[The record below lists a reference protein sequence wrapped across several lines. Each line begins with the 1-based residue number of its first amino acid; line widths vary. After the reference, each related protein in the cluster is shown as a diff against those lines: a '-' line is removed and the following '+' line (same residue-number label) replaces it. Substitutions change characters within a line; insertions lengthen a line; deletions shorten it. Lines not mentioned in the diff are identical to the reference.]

1 MKKISIFIDDSGV
14 FHSNHNYF
22 VYAGFCFISDED
34 KISAKKRYRSLN
46 TKIKKAKA
54 IDGELKASNIERKH
68 KNALFKVLKDEISF
82 SVSVNLSSVQASVM
96 MDKKSRQRFKDYAI
110 KRVVKNLFKKLIAQ
124 GLISKNDDIELFV
137 NIDQQGFATNGLY
150 GLGDGIL
157 EELKYGITNFNYGT
171 FYPPILEGEF
181 VVHTKSCVSENDYLI
196 QAADIL
202 ANRVW
207 NSYEKQISELRGIP
221 NHTFLNLP

>member
-46 TKIKKAKA
+46 TKIKQSKG
-54 IDGELKASNIERKH
+54 IEGELKASKIERKH
-68 KNALFKVLKDEISF
+68 KNALFKVLKGEISF
-82 SVSVNLSSVQASVM
+82 SVTVELSSIQSSIM
-96 MDKKSRQRFKDYAI
+96 MDKKSRQRFKDYAL
-110 KRVVKNLFKKLIAQ
+110 KRVVKNLFKKLIEQ
-124 GLISKNDDIELFV
+124 EIISKNDDIELFV

-171 FYPPILEGEF
+171 YYPPILEGKF
-181 VVHTKSCVSENDYLI
+181 MVHTKSCVSENDYLI

-202 ANRVW
+202 ANRIW
-207 NSYEKQISELRGIP
+207 NSYEKQKSKLRRIP
-221 NHTFLNLP
+221 NHIFLYLP

>member
-54 IDGELKASNIERKH
+54 IEGELKAANIERKH
-68 KNALFKVLKDEISF
+68 KNSLFKVLKDEISF
-82 SVSVNLSSVQASVM
+82 SVSVNLPNVHASVM
-96 MDKKSRQRFKDYAI
+96 GDKKSRQRFKDYALQ
-110 KRVVKNLFKKLIAQ
+110 RVVKNLFKKLIEQ
-124 GLISKNDDIELFV
+124 GLINKNDDIELFV

-150 GLGDGIL
+150 GLGEGIL
-157 EELKYGITNFNYGT
+157 EELKHGITNFNYGK
-171 FYPPILEGEF
+171 FYPPILEGDF

-202 ANRVW
+202 ANRIW
-207 NSYEKQISELRGIP
+207 NSYEKQVSELRDIP

>member
-14 FHSNHNYF
+14 FHSNHNFF

-34 KISAKKRYRSLN
+34 KLSAKKRYRSLN
-46 TKIKKAKA
+46 TKIKNANS
-54 IDGELKASNIERKH
+54 IEGELKASNIDRKH
-68 KNALFKVLKDEISF
+68 KNALFKVLRNEISF
-82 SVSVNLSSVQASVM
+82 SVMVDLSRVQSHVM
-96 MDKKSRQRFKDYAI
+96 LNKKSRQRFKDYAL
-110 KRVVKNLFKKLIAQ
+110 KRVVKNLFKKLLNQ
-124 GLISKNDDIELFV
+124 GLIDKGENIELFV

-181 VVHTKSCVSENDYLI
+181 KVHTKSCVSENDYLI

-202 ANRVW
+202 ANRIW
-207 NSYEKQISELRGIP
+207 ASYEKRIFELRDIP
-221 NHTFLNLP
+221 NHTFLTLP

>member
-1 MKKISIFIDDSGV
+1 M
-14 FHSNHNYF
+14 
-22 VYAGFCFISDED
+22 YAGFCFISDGD

-46 TKIKKAKA
+46 TKIKKTKA

-68 KNALFKVLKDEISF
+68 RNALFKVLKDEISF

-110 KRVVKNLFKKLIAQ
+110 KRVVKNLFKKLIEQ
-124 GLISKNDDIELFV
+124 GLISKTDDIELFV

-171 FYPPILEGEF
+171 FYPPILEGKF
-181 VVHTKSCVSENDYLI
+181 IVHTKSCVSENDYLI

-202 ANRVW
+202 ANRIW
-207 NSYEKQISELRGIP
+207 NSYEKQVSELRDIP

>member
-46 TKIKKAKA
+46 TRIKRAKD
-54 IDGELKASNIERKH
+54 IEGELKASNIEKKH
-68 KNALFKVLKDEISF
+68 KNALFKVLKNEISF
-82 SVSVNLSSVQASVM
+82 SVSVNLSSVQESIM
-96 MDKKSRQRFKDYAI
+96 TNKKSRQRFKDYAL
-110 KRVVKNLFKKLIAQ
+110 KRVVKNLFKKLIEQ
-124 GLISKNDDIELFV
+124 GVISKNDDIELFV

-171 FYPPILEGEF
+171 FYPPILDGKF
-181 VVHTKSCVSENDYLI
+181 IVHTKSCVSENDYLI

-202 ANRVW
+202 ANRIW
-207 NSYEKQISELRGIP
+207 SSYEKQLIELRRIP
-221 NHTFLNLP
+221 NHTFLDLP

>member
-22 VYAGFCFISDED
+22 VYAGFCFITEED
-34 KISAKKRYRSLN
+34 RLSAKKRYRSLN

-54 IDGELKASNIERKH
+54 IEGELKASSIERKH
-68 KNALFKVLKDEISF
+68 KNSLFKVLKDEISF
-82 SVSVNLSSVQASVM
+82 SVSVNLSNVQTNVM
-96 MDKKSRQRFKDYAI
+96 MDKKSRQRFKDYAL
-110 KRVVKNLFKKLIAQ
+110 KRVVKNLFKKLIVQ
-124 GLISKNDDIELFV
+124 GLISKTDDIELFV

-171 FYPPILEGEF
+171 FYPPILEGKF
-181 VVHTKSCVSENDYLI
+181 IVHTKSCVSENDYLI

-202 ANRVW
+202 ANRIL
-207 NSYEKQISELRGIP
+207 NSYEKQMSELRDIP

>member
-22 VYAGFCFISDED
+22 VYAGFCFISDGD

-46 TKIKKAKA
+46 TKIKKTKA

-68 KNALFKVLKDEISF
+68 RNALFKVLKDEISF

-110 KRVVKNLFKKLIAQ
+110 KRVVKNLFKKLIEQ
-124 GLISKNDDIELFV
+124 GLISKTDDIELFV

-171 FYPPILEGEF
+171 FYPPILEGKF
-181 VVHTKSCVSENDYLI
+181 IVHTKSCVSENDYLI

-202 ANRVW
+202 ANRIW
-207 NSYEKQISELRGIP
+207 NSYEKQVSELRDIP

>member
-46 TKIKKAKA
+46 TKIKKSKA

-110 KRVVKNLFKKLIAQ
+110 KRVVKNLFKKLLEQ
-124 GLISKNDDIELFV
+124 GLINKSDDIELFV

-202 ANRVW
+202 ANRIW
-207 NSYEKQISELRGIP
+207 SSYEKQISKLREIP

>member
-54 IDGELKASNIERKH
+54 IDRELKASNIERKH

-82 SVSVNLSSVQASVM
+82 SVSVKLSSVQSSVM
-96 MDKKSRQRFKDYAI
+96 MNKKSRQRFKDYAI
-110 KRVVKNLFKKLIAQ
+110 KRVVKNLFKKLIEQ
-124 GLISKNDDIELFV
+124 GLISKTDDIELFV

-171 FYPPILEGEF
+171 FYPPILEGKF
-181 VVHTKSCVSENDYLI
+181 IVHTKSCVSENDYLI

-207 NSYEKQISELRGIP
+207 NSYEQQISELRDIP

>member
-22 VYAGFCFISDED
+22 VYAGFCFISDEA
-34 KISAKKRYRSLN
+34 KISAKKRYRTLN
-46 TKIKKAKA
+46 TKIKKSTHAS
-54 IDGELKASNIERKH
+54 GELKASNVERKH
-68 KNALFKVLKDEISF
+68 KNALYKVLRDEISF
-82 SVSVNLSSVQASVM
+82 SVVVKLSEIKSSIM
-96 MDKKSRQRFKDYAI
+96 TDKKSRQRFKDYAL
-110 KRVVKNLFKKLIAQ
+110 KRVVKNLFKKMLHQELID
-124 GLISKNDDIELFV
+124 KNDDIELFV

-157 EELKYGITNFNYGT
+157 EELRHGITNFNYGIVH
-171 FYPPILEGEF
+171 PPILEGEF

-202 ANRVW
+202 ANRIW
-207 NSYEKQISELRGIP
+207 NSYEKQLIGLRNIP
-221 NHTFLNLP
+221 NHTFLKLP

>member
-34 KISAKKRYRSLN
+34 KISAKRRYRSLN
-46 TKIKKAKA
+46 TRIRRANA
-54 IDGELKASNIERKH
+54 IEGELKASTLERRH

-82 SVSVNLSSVQASVM
+82 SVSVNLSSVRTGIM
-96 MDKKSRQRFKDYAI
+96 TDKKSRQRFKDYAL
-110 KRVVKNLFKKLIAQ
+110 KRVVKNLFKKLLEQ

-171 FYPPILEGEF
+171 FYPPILEGKF

-202 ANRVW
+202 ANRIW
-207 NSYEKQISELRGIP
+207 NSYEKQLIKLRHIP

>member
-22 VYAGFCFISDED
+22 VYAGFCFITEED
-34 KISAKKRYRSLN
+34 RLSAKKRYRSLN
-46 TKIKKAKA
+46 TQIKKTKA
-54 IDGELKASNIERKH
+54 FEGELKASNIERKH

-82 SVSVNLSSVQASVM
+82 SVSVNLSRVQADVM
-96 MDKKSRQRFKDYAI
+96 KDKKSRQRFKDYAI
-110 KRVVKNLFKKLIAQ
+110 KRVVKNLFKKLLEQ
-124 GLISKNDDIELFV
+124 GLINKSDDIELFV

-157 EELKYGITNFNYGT
+157 EELRYGIMNFNYGT
-171 FYPPILEGEF
+171 FYPPILEGKF
-181 VVHTKSCVSENDYLI
+181 IVHTKSCVSENDYLI

-202 ANRVW
+202 ANRIW
-207 NSYEKQISELRGIP
+207 NSYENQISKLREIP

>member
-46 TKIKKAKA
+46 TKIKKSKA

-110 KRVVKNLFKKLIAQ
+110 KRVVKNLFKKLIKQ
-124 GLISKNDDIELFV
+124 GLISKTDDIELFV

-202 ANRVW
+202 ANRIW
-207 NSYEKQISELRGIP
+207 NSYEKQISELRDIP

>member
-14 FHSNHNYF
+14 FHSNHNFF

-34 KISAKKRYRSLN
+34 KLSAKKRYRSLN
-46 TKIKKAKA
+46 TKIKNANS
-54 IDGELKASNIERKH
+54 IEGELKASNIDRKH
-68 KNALFKVLKDEISF
+68 KNALFKVLRNEISF
-82 SVSVNLSSVQASVM
+82 SVMVDLSRVQSHVM
-96 MDKKSRQRFKDYAI
+96 LNKKSRQRFKDYAL
-110 KRVVKNLFKKLIAQ
+110 KRVVKNLFKKLLNQ
-124 GLISKNDDIELFV
+124 GLIDKGENIELFV

-181 VVHTKSCVSENDYLI
+181 KVHTKSCVSENDYLI

-202 ANRVW
+202 ANRIW
-207 NSYEKQISELRGIP
+207 ASYEKRIFELRDIS
-221 NHTFLNLP
+221 NHTFLTLP

>member
-46 TKIKKAKA
+46 TKIKKEKGVE
-54 IDGELKASNIERKH
+54 GELKASNIEKKH
-68 KNALFKVLKDEISF
+68 KNTLYKVLRNEISF
-82 SVSVNLSSVQASVM
+82 SVSVNLKRVHSGVM
-96 MDKKSRQRFKDYAI
+96 KDKKSRQRFKDYALR
-110 KRVVKNLFKKLIAQ
+110 RVVKELFKKLLEQ
-124 GLISKNDDIELFV
+124 GAISKGDDIELYL
-137 NIDQQGFATNGLY
+137 NIDQQGIATNGLY
-150 GLGDGIL
+150 GLGEGIH
-157 EELKYGITNFNYGT
+157 EEFKYGINNFNYGN

-181 VVHTKSCVSENDYLI
+181 IVYTKSCISANDYLI

-207 NSYEKQISELRGIP
+207 NSYEKQIKELLNIP
-221 NHTFLNLP
+221 NHINLNLP